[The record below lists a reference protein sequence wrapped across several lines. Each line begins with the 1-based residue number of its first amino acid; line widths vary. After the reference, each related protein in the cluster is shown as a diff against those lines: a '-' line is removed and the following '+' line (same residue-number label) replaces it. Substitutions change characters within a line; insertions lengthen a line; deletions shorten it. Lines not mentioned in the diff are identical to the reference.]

1 MELARII
8 EHTLLKPEAT
18 VKDIMQLCNEAME
31 HKLYAVCVN
40 PCYVPL
46 AKHLLQGSD
55 VKVVTVVGFPLG
67 ATFSC
72 VKALEAK
79 TAMEEHADEIDMVM
93 NVSAFAMEEHAD
105 EIDMVMNVS
114 AFKTGDYAAVTEDIR
129 RVVEAAAPCPV
140 KVIIEA
146 AYLTP
151 RACRIISDG
160 GAKFVK
166 TATGFGKGGA
176 TVEDVK
182 LLREEA
188 DKYGLKVKAAGGI
201 RDAATARAMVEAGA
215 DRIGTSAGAAIAA
228 GEA

>member
-1 MELARII
+1 MELAQRI

-18 VKDIMQLCNEAME
+18 VKDIMRLCDEAQKY
-31 HKLYAVCVN
+31 HLYAVCVN

-46 AKHLLQGSD
+46 AKHLLQGTE

-67 ATFSC
+67 ATFSS

-79 TAMEEHADEIDMVM
+79 T
-93 NVSAFAMEEHAD
+93 AMEEHAD

-129 RVVEAAAPCPV
+129 RVVEAAASCPV

-151 RACRIISDG
+151 REKRTACRIIADG

-166 TATGFGKGGA
+166 TSTGFGKGGA

-201 RDAATARAMVEAGA
+201 RDAETAKAMVAAGA
-215 DRIGTSAGAAIAA
+215 DRIGTSAGAAIMS

>member
-1 MELARII
+1 MELAQRI

-18 VKDIMQLCNEAME
+18 VKDIMRLCDEAQKY
-31 HKLYAVCVN
+31 HLYAVCVN

-46 AKHLLQGSD
+46 AKHLLQGTE

-67 ATFSC
+67 ATFSS

-93 NVSAFAMEEHAD
+93 NVS
-105 EIDMVMNVS
+105 V
-114 AFKTGDYAAVTEDIR
+114 FKTGDYAAVTEDIR

-146 AYLTP
+146 ACLTP
-151 RACRIISDG
+151 REKRTACRIIADG

-166 TATGFGKGGA
+166 TSTGFGQGGA

-201 RDAATARAMVEAGA
+201 RDAETAKAMVEAGA

>member
-1 MELARII
+1 MELAQRI

-18 VKDIMQLCNEAME
+18 VKDIMRLCDEAQKY
-31 HKLYAVCVN
+31 HLYAVCVN

-46 AKHLLQGSD
+46 AKHLLQGTE

-67 ATFSC
+67 ATFSS

-93 NVSAFAMEEHAD
+93 NVST
-105 EIDMVMNVS
+105 
-114 AFKTGDYAAVTEDIR
+114 FKTGDYAAVTEDIS

-151 RACRIISDG
+151 REKRTACRIIADG

-166 TATGFGKGGA
+166 TSTGFGKGGA

-201 RDAATARAMVEAGA
+201 RDAETAKAMVEAGA
-215 DRIGTSAGAAIAA
+215 DRIGTSAGVAIAA

>member
-1 MELARII
+1 MELAQRI

-18 VKDIMQLCNEAME
+18 VKDIMRLCDEAQKY
-31 HKLYAVCVN
+31 HLYAVCVN
-40 PCYVPL
+40 PCHVPL
-46 AKHLLQGSD
+46 AKHLLQGTE

-67 ATFSC
+67 ATFSS

-79 TAMEEHADEIDMVM
+79 T
-93 NVSAFAMEEHAD
+93 AMEEHAD

-151 RACRIISDG
+151 REKRTACRIIADG

-166 TATGFGKGGA
+166 TSTGFGKGGA

-201 RDAATARAMVEAGA
+201 RDAETAKAMVEAGA
-215 DRIGTSAGAAIAA
+215 DRIGTSAGAAIMS

>member
-1 MELARII
+1 MELAQRI

-18 VKDIMQLCNEAME
+18 VKDIMHLCDEAQ
-31 HKLYAVCVN
+31 KYNLYAVCVN

-46 AKHLLQGSD
+46 AKHLLQGTE

-67 ATFSC
+67 ATFSS

-79 TAMEEHADEIDMVM
+79 T
-93 NVSAFAMEEHAD
+93 AMEEHAD

-151 RACRIISDG
+151 REKRTACRIIADG

-166 TATGFGKGGA
+166 TSTGFGQGGA

-201 RDAATARAMVEAGA
+201 RDAETAKAMVEAGA

>member
-1 MELARII
+1 MELAQRI

-18 VKDIMQLCNEAME
+18 VKDIMRLCDEAQKY
-31 HKLYAVCVN
+31 HLYAVCVN

-46 AKHLLQGSD
+46 AKHLLQGTE

-67 ATFSC
+67 ATFSS

-79 TAMEEHADEIDMVM
+79 T
-93 NVSAFAMEEHAD
+93 AMEEHAD

-151 RACRIISDG
+151 REKRTACRIIADG
-160 GAKFVK
+160 DAKFVK
-166 TATGFGKGGA
+166 TSTGFGKGGA

-201 RDAATARAMVEAGA
+201 RDAETAKAMVAAGA
-215 DRIGTSAGAAIAA
+215 DRIGTSAGAAIMS

>member
-1 MELARII
+1 MELAQRI

-18 VKDIMQLCNEAME
+18 VKDIMRLCDEAQKY
-31 HKLYAVCVN
+31 HLYAVCVN

-46 AKHLLQGSD
+46 AKHLLQGTE

-67 ATFSC
+67 ATFSS

-79 TAMEEHADEIDMVM
+79 T
-93 NVSAFAMEEHAD
+93 AMEEHAD

-129 RVVEAAAPCPV
+129 RVVEAAASCPV

-151 RACRIISDG
+151 REKRTACRIIADG

-166 TATGFGKGGA
+166 TSTGFGKGGA

-201 RDAATARAMVEAGA
+201 RDAETAKAMVEAGA

>member
-1 MELARII
+1 MELAQRI

-18 VKDIMQLCNEAME
+18 VKDIMRLCDEAQKY
-31 HKLYAVCVN
+31 HLYAVCVN

-46 AKHLLQGSD
+46 AKHLLQGTE

-67 ATFSC
+67 ATFSS

-79 TAMEEHADEIDMVM
+79 T
-93 NVSAFAMEEHAD
+93 AMEEHAD

-151 RACRIISDG
+151 REKRTACRIIADG

-166 TATGFGKGGA
+166 TSTGFGKGGA

-201 RDAATARAMVEAGA
+201 RDAETAKAMVEAGA
-215 DRIGTSAGAAIAA
+215 DRIGTSAGAAIAT

>member
-1 MELARII
+1 MELAQRI

-18 VKDIMQLCNEAME
+18 VKDIMRLCDEAQKY
-31 HKLYAVCVN
+31 HLYAVCVN

-46 AKHLLQGSD
+46 AKHLLQGTE

-67 ATFSC
+67 ATFSS

-79 TAMEEHADEIDMVM
+79 T
-93 NVSAFAMEEHAD
+93 AMEEHAD

-151 RACRIISDG
+151 REKRTACRIIADG

-166 TATGFGKGGA
+166 TSTGFGKGGA

-188 DKYGLKVKAAGGI
+188 VKYSLKVKAAGGI
-201 RDAATARAMVEAGA
+201 RDVETAKAMVEAGA

>member
-1 MELARII
+1 MELTQRI

-18 VKDIMQLCNEAME
+18 VKDIMRLCDEAQKY
-31 HKLYAVCVN
+31 HLYAVCVN

-46 AKHLLQGSD
+46 AKHLLQGTE

-67 ATFSC
+67 ATFSS

-79 TAMEEHADEIDMVM
+79 T
-93 NVSAFAMEEHAD
+93 AMEEHAD

-151 RACRIISDG
+151 REKRTACRIIADG

-166 TATGFGKGGA
+166 TSTGFGKGGA

-201 RDAATARAMVEAGA
+201 RDAETAKAMVEAGA
-215 DRIGTSAGAAIAA
+215 DRIGTSAGAAIMS

>member
-1 MELARII
+1 MELAQRI

-18 VKDIMQLCNEAME
+18 VKDIMRLCDEAQKY
-31 HKLYAVCVN
+31 HLYAVCVN

-46 AKHLLQGSD
+46 AKHLLQGTE

-67 ATFSC
+67 ATFSS

-79 TAMEEHADEIDMVM
+79 T
-93 NVSAFAMEEHAD
+93 AMEEHAD

-129 RVVEAAAPCPV
+129 RVVEAAALCPV

-151 RACRIISDG
+151 REKRTACRIIADG

-166 TATGFGKGGA
+166 TSTGFGKGGA

-201 RDAATARAMVEAGA
+201 RDAETAKAMVAAGA

>member
-1 MELARII
+1 MELAQRI

-18 VKDIMQLCNEAME
+18 VKDIMRLCDEAQKY
-31 HKLYAVCVN
+31 HLYAVCVN

-46 AKHLLQGSD
+46 AKHLLQGTE

-67 ATFSC
+67 ATFSS

-79 TAMEEHADEIDMVM
+79 T
-93 NVSAFAMEEHAD
+93 AMEEHAD

-129 RVVEAAAPCPV
+129 RVVEAAAPCQV

-146 AYLTP
+146 ACLTP
-151 RACRIISDG
+151 REKRTACRIIADG

-166 TATGFGKGGA
+166 TSTGFGKGGA

-201 RDAATARAMVEAGA
+201 RDAETAKAMVEAGA

>member
-1 MELARII
+1 MELAQRI

-18 VKDIMQLCNEAME
+18 VKDIMRLCDEAQQY
-31 HKLYAVCVN
+31 HLYAVCVN

-46 AKHLLQGSD
+46 AKHLLQGTD

-67 ATFSC
+67 ATFSS

-79 TAMEEHADEIDMVM
+79 T
-93 NVSAFAMEEHAD
+93 AMEEHAD

-146 AYLTP
+146 ACLTP
-151 RACRIISDG
+151 REKRTACRIIADG

-166 TATGFGKGGA
+166 TSTGFGKGGA

-201 RDAATARAMVEAGA
+201 RDAETAKAMVAAGA

>member
-1 MELARII
+1 MELAQRI

-18 VKDIMQLCNEAME
+18 VKDIMRLCDEAQKY
-31 HKLYAVCVN
+31 HLYAVCVN

-46 AKHLLQGSD
+46 AKHLLQGTE

-67 ATFSC
+67 ATFSS

-79 TAMEEHADEIDMVM
+79 T
-93 NVSAFAMEEHAD
+93 AMEEHAD

-151 RACRIISDG
+151 REKRTACRIIADG

-166 TATGFGKGGA
+166 TSTGFGQGGA
-176 TVEDVK
+176 MVEDVK

-201 RDAATARAMVEAGA
+201 RDAETAKAMVEAGA

>member
-1 MELARII
+1 MELAQRI

-18 VKDIMQLCNEAME
+18 VKDIMRLCDEAQKY
-31 HKLYAVCVN
+31 HLYAVCVN

-46 AKHLLQGSD
+46 AKHLLQGTE

-67 ATFSC
+67 ATFSS

-79 TAMEEHADEIDMVM
+79 T
-93 NVSAFAMEEHAD
+93 AMEEHAD

-151 RACRIISDG
+151 REKRTACRIIADG

-166 TATGFGKGGA
+166 TSTGFGKGGA

-201 RDAATARAMVEAGA
+201 RDAETAKAMVAAGA
-215 DRIGTSAGAAIAA
+215 DRIGTSAGVAIMS

>member
-1 MELARII
+1 MELAQRI

-18 VKDIMQLCNEAME
+18 VKDIMRLCDEAQKY
-31 HKLYAVCVN
+31 HLYAVCVN
-40 PCYVPL
+40 PCYVSL
-46 AKHLLQGSD
+46 AKHLLQGTE

-67 ATFSC
+67 ATFSS

-79 TAMEEHADEIDMVM
+79 T
-93 NVSAFAMEEHAD
+93 AMEEHAD

-151 RACRIISDG
+151 REKRTACRIIADG

-166 TATGFGKGGA
+166 TSTGFGKCGA

-182 LLREEA
+182 LLYEEA
-188 DKYGLKVKAAGGI
+188 GKYGLKVKAAGGI
-201 RDAATARAMVEAGA
+201 RNAETAKAMVAAGA
-215 DRIGTSAGAAIAA
+215 DRIGTSAGAAIMS

>member
-1 MELARII
+1 MELAQRI

-18 VKDIMQLCNEAME
+18 VKDIMRLCDEAQKY
-31 HKLYAVCVN
+31 HLYAVCVN

-46 AKHLLQGSD
+46 AKHLLQGTE

-67 ATFSC
+67 ATFSS

-79 TAMEEHADEIDMVM
+79 T
-93 NVSAFAMEEHAD
+93 AMEEHAD

-151 RACRIISDG
+151 REKRTACRIIADG

-166 TATGFGKGGA
+166 TSTGFGKGGA

-182 LLREEA
+182 LLDEEA
-188 DKYGLKVKAAGGI
+188 GKYGLKVKAAGGI
-201 RDAATARAMVEAGA
+201 RDAETAKAMVEAGA

>member
-1 MELARII
+1 MELAQRI

-18 VKDIMQLCNEAME
+18 VKDIMRLCDEAQKY
-31 HKLYAVCVN
+31 HLYAVCVN

-46 AKHLLQGSD
+46 AKHLLQGTE

-67 ATFSC
+67 ATFSS

-79 TAMEEHADEIDMVM
+79 T
-93 NVSAFAMEEHAD
+93 AMEEHAD

-151 RACRIISDG
+151 REKRTTCRIIADG

-166 TATGFGKGGA
+166 TSTGFGKGGA

-201 RDAATARAMVEAGA
+201 RDAETAKSMVEAGA

>member
-1 MELARII
+1 MELAQRI
-8 EHTLLKPEAT
+8 EHTLLKAEAT
-18 VKDIMQLCNEAME
+18 VKDIMRLCDEAQKY
-31 HKLYAVCVN
+31 HLYAVCVN

-46 AKHLLQGSD
+46 AKHLLQGTE

-67 ATFSC
+67 ATFSS

-79 TAMEEHADEIDMVM
+79 T
-93 NVSAFAMEEHAD
+93 AMEEHAD

-146 AYLTP
+146 ACLTP
-151 RACRIISDG
+151 REKRTACRIIADG

-166 TATGFGKGGA
+166 TSTGFGQGGA
-176 TVEDVK
+176 TVADVK

-201 RDAATARAMVEAGA
+201 RDAKTAKAMVEAGA

>member
-1 MELARII
+1 MELAQRI

-18 VKDIMQLCNEAME
+18 VKDIMRLCDEAQKY
-31 HKLYAVCVN
+31 HLYAVCVN

-46 AKHLLQGSD
+46 AKHLLQGTD

-67 ATFSC
+67 ATFSS

-79 TAMEEHADEIDMVM
+79 T
-93 NVSAFAMEEHAD
+93 AMEEHAD

-151 RACRIISDG
+151 REKRTACRIIADG

-166 TATGFGKGGA
+166 TSTGFGKGGA

-201 RDAATARAMVEAGA
+201 RDAETAKAMVAAGA

>member
-1 MELARII
+1 MELAQRI

-18 VKDIMQLCNEAME
+18 VKDIMRLCDEAQKY
-31 HKLYAVCVN
+31 HLYAVCVN

-46 AKHLLQGSD
+46 AKHLLQGTE

-67 ATFSC
+67 ATFSS

-79 TAMEEHADEIDMVM
+79 T
-93 NVSAFAMEEHAD
+93 AMEEHAD

-129 RVVEAAAPCPV
+129 RVVEAAASCPV

-151 RACRIISDG
+151 REKRTACRIIADG

-166 TATGFGKGGA
+166 TSTGFGQGGA

-201 RDAATARAMVEAGA
+201 RDAETAKAMVEAGA

>member
-1 MELARII
+1 MELAQRI

-18 VKDIMQLCNEAME
+18 VKDIMRLCDEAQKY
-31 HKLYAVCVN
+31 HLYAVCVN

-46 AKHLLQGSD
+46 AKHLLQGTE

-67 ATFSC
+67 ATFSS

-79 TAMEEHADEIDMVM
+79 T
-93 NVSAFAMEEHAD
+93 AMEEHAD

-151 RACRIISDG
+151 VSY
-160 GAKFVK
+160 
-166 TATGFGKGGA
+166 THLTLP
-176 TVEDVK
+176 T
-182 LLREEA
+182 
-188 DKYGLKVKAAGGI
+188 
-201 RDAATARAMVEAGA
+201 T
-215 DRIGTSAGAAIAA
+215 
-228 GEA
+228 

>member
-1 MELARII
+1 MELAQRI

-18 VKDIMQLCNEAME
+18 VKDIMRLCDEAQKY
-31 HKLYAVCVN
+31 HLYAVCVN

-46 AKHLLQGSD
+46 AKHLLQGTE

-67 ATFSC
+67 ATFSS

-79 TAMEEHADEIDMVM
+79 T
-93 NVSAFAMEEHAD
+93 AMEEHAD

-151 RACRIISDG
+151 REKRTACRIIADG

-166 TATGFGKGGA
+166 TSTGFGKGGA

-201 RDAATARAMVEAGA
+201 RDAETAKAMVAAGA
-215 DRIGTSAGAAIAA
+215 DRIGTSAGAAIMS

>member
-1 MELARII
+1 MELAQRI

-18 VKDIMQLCNEAME
+18 VKDIMRLCDEAQKY
-31 HKLYAVCVN
+31 HLYAVCVN

-46 AKHLLQGSD
+46 AKHLLQGTE

-67 ATFSC
+67 ATFSS

-79 TAMEEHADEIDMVM
+79 T
-93 NVSAFAMEEHAD
+93 AMEEHAD

-151 RACRIISDG
+151 REKRTACRIIADG

-166 TATGFGKGGA
+166 TSTGFGQGGA

-201 RDAATARAMVEAGA
+201 RDAKTAEAMVEAGA

>member
-1 MELARII
+1 MELAQRI

-18 VKDIMQLCNEAME
+18 VKDIMRLCDEAQKY
-31 HKLYAVCVN
+31 HLYAVCVN

-46 AKHLLQGSD
+46 AKHLLQGTE

-67 ATFSC
+67 ATFSS

-79 TAMEEHADEIDMVM
+79 T
-93 NVSAFAMEEHAD
+93 AMEEHAD

-151 RACRIISDG
+151 REKRTACRIIADG

-166 TATGFGKGGA
+166 TSTGFGKGGA

-182 LLREEA
+182 LLYEEA
-188 DKYGLKVKAAGGI
+188 GKYGLKVKAAGGI
-201 RDAATARAMVEAGA
+201 RDAETAKAMVEAGA

>member
-1 MELARII
+1 MELAQRI

-18 VKDIMQLCNEAME
+18 VKDIMRLCDEAQKY
-31 HKLYAVCVN
+31 HLYAVCVN

-46 AKHLLQGSD
+46 AKHLLQGTE

-67 ATFSC
+67 ATFSS

-79 TAMEEHADEIDMVM
+79 T
-93 NVSAFAMEEHAD
+93 AMEEHAD

-146 AYLTP
+146 AYLT
-151 RACRIISDG
+151 ACRIIADG

-166 TATGFGKGGA
+166 TSTGFGQGGA

-201 RDAATARAMVEAGA
+201 RDAETAKAMVAAGA
-215 DRIGTSAGAAIAA
+215 DRIGTSAGAAIMS

>member
-1 MELARII
+1 MELAQRI

-18 VKDIMQLCNEAME
+18 VKDIMRLCDEAQKY
-31 HKLYAVCVN
+31 HLYAVCVN

-46 AKHLLQGSD
+46 AKHLLQGTD

-67 ATFSC
+67 ATFSS

-79 TAMEEHADEIDMVM
+79 T
-93 NVSAFAMEEHAD
+93 AMEEHAD

-114 AFKTGDYAAVTEDIR
+114 AFKTGDYAAVTEDIC

-151 RACRIISDG
+151 REKRTACRIIADG

-166 TATGFGKGGA
+166 TSTGFGKGGA

-201 RDAATARAMVEAGA
+201 RDAETAKAMVEAGA
-215 DRIGTSAGAAIAA
+215 DRIGTSAGAAIVA

>member
-1 MELARII
+1 MELAQRI

-18 VKDIMQLCNEAME
+18 VKDIMRLCDEAQKY
-31 HKLYAVCVN
+31 HLYAVCVN

-46 AKHLLQGSD
+46 AKHLLQGTE

-67 ATFSC
+67 ATFSS

-93 NVSAFAMEEHAD
+93 NVSAF
-105 EIDMVMNVS
+105 
-114 AFKTGDYAAVTEDIR
+114 KTGDYVAVTEDIR

-151 RACRIISDG
+151 REKRTACRIIADG

-166 TATGFGKGGA
+166 TSTGFGKGGA

-201 RDAATARAMVEAGA
+201 RDAETAKAMVEAGA

>member
-1 MELARII
+1 MELAQRI

-18 VKDIMQLCNEAME
+18 VKDIMRLCDEAQKY
-31 HKLYAVCVN
+31 HLYAVCVN

-46 AKHLLQGSD
+46 AKHLLQGTD

-67 ATFSC
+67 ATFSS

-79 TAMEEHADEIDMVM
+79 T
-93 NVSAFAMEEHAD
+93 AMEEHAD

-151 RACRIISDG
+151 REKRTACRIIADG

-166 TATGFGKGGA
+166 TSTGFGKGGA

-201 RDAATARAMVEAGA
+201 RDAETAKAMVEAGA

-228 GEA
+228 CEA

>member
-1 MELARII
+1 MELAQRI

-18 VKDIMQLCNEAME
+18 VKDIMRLCDEAQKY
-31 HKLYAVCVN
+31 HLYAVCVN

-46 AKHLLQGSD
+46 AKHLLQGTE

-67 ATFSC
+67 ATFSS

-79 TAMEEHADEIDMVM
+79 TAMEEHADEIDL
-93 NVSAFAMEEHAD
+93 
-105 EIDMVMNVS
+105 VMNVS

-151 RACRIISDG
+151 REKRTACRIIADG

-166 TATGFGKGGA
+166 TSTGFGKGGA

-201 RDAATARAMVEAGA
+201 RDAETAKAMVEAGA